1 MRTSSNYNPSPHSV
15 SNNSHPS
22 YNTPYFNH
30 TSTNSNSAPPD
41 HYSSYMYAQQSQ
53 WGQTVQQQW
62 VQQAQHSTSSVAS
75 IHDVSTPCTSPVTP
89 PTMQHHHSPH
99 PVLNGSSA
107 SITPSPE
114 MHTCTSSSS
123 PSNSTSLGD
132 QQCLDGLTAAV
143 SSLAALTPEVNAES
157 FPNSLAYDY
166 SYMPLDSTS
175 SAYNTHTLNH
185 AQCVYSQY

>member
-75 IHDVSTPCTSPVTP
+75 IHVSTPCTSPVTP

-175 SAYNTHTLNH
+175 SAYNTHALNH